1 MLRAFIAI
9 QLSAELKRQIAQ
21 LQAQLK
27 REALEPPGMGWV
39 RPEAIHLTLKFLGET
54 EEALVPK
61 LRSVLEAAVCSVR
74 PFTLQA
80 RGLGAFPT
88 ARRPHVLWIGLHGDP
103 HAVEA
108 LGKMQSEVEQ
118 GAAELGFAVEHR
130 TFSPHLTLARVKDR
144 RAGPACEKMLS
155 SREHVAV
162 GIIEVRSVELIRS
175 ELNPK
180 GSIYTTLVEVP
191 LSDGV

>member
-61 LRSVLEAAVCSVR
+61 LRSVLEAAV
-74 PFTLQA
+74 
-80 RGLGAFPT
+80 
-88 ARRPHVLWIGLHGDP
+88 
-103 HAVEA
+103 
-108 LGKMQSEVEQ
+108 
-118 GAAELGFAVEHR
+118 
-130 TFSPHLTLARVKDR
+130 
-144 RAGPACEKMLS
+144 S
-155 SREHVAV
+155 SR
-162 GIIEVRSVELIRS
+162 
-175 ELNPK
+175 
-180 GSIYTTLVEVP
+180 P
-191 LSDGV
+191 LMRPI

>member
-1 MLRAFIAI
+1 M
-9 QLSAELKRQIAQ
+9 
-21 LQAQLK
+21 
-27 REALEPPGMGWV
+27 
-39 RPEAIHLTLKFLGET
+39 
-54 EEALVPK
+54 
-61 LRSVLEAAVCSVR
+61 
-74 PFTLQA
+74 
-80 RGLGAFPT
+80 
-88 ARRPHVLWIGLHGDP
+88 
-103 HAVEA
+103 EA

>member
-61 LRSVLEAAVCSVR
+61 LRSVLEAAVSSVR

-80 RGLGAFPT
+80 LRADRMSSGSGCTETRTPWKRWERCS
-88 ARRPHVLWIGLHGDP
+88 RRWNKEPP
-103 HAVEA
+103 
-108 LGKMQSEVEQ
+108 
-118 GAAELGFAVEHR
+118 
-130 TFSPHLTLARVKDR
+130 
-144 RAGPACEKMLS
+144 
-155 SREHVAV
+155 
-162 GIIEVRSVELIRS
+162 
-175 ELNPK
+175 N
-180 GSIYTTLVEVP
+180 
-191 LSDGV
+191 